1 VKECYRS
8 VLAARTRAKWVDI
21 IRLMAQEPAEAPPA
35 SSVRVLAVDDDA
47 ALCRRLASALAA
59 VGYQVMTAHDADR
72 AIAQA
77 TDTPP
82 DIAIVDLGLPTSG
95 HDLIRRLKQDAG
107 PSCHVIVLTGSDDEA
122 NRMAA
127 FEAGADDYV
136 VKPVPPVE
144 IKRRLAAA
152 SRRQRAYV
160 ELRLQKE
167 ATDRRLVYGSEA
179 TALLAHDLNNGLA
192 VALSNLQYLI
202 EEIEPANTDSRD
214 AMIGTLRSL
223 RKMSSLVAN
232 FVDIARFEDAAVKPA
247 ATRDR
252 IRPLLA
258 AVLDTNAPSFA
269 PGVDSQIDCN
279 PELEGRFDQ
288 ALIERVLHNLVGN
301 ASRYCKGPGRILIA
315 ARRLHDT
322 DSDSVLITVANTGPL
337 ITTALADNLFSKYAR
352 GSGGKRGMGLYF
364 CKLVAEAHGGR
375 IDYEPTEIG
384 PSFAIRLPGHA

>member
-1 VKECYRS
+1 VQT
-8 VLAARTRAKWVDI
+8 ARTQVERADNIK
-21 IRLMAQEPAEAPPA
+21 RMAQEPVEAPPA

-59 VGYQVMTAHDADR
+59 VGYQVMTAHDVER

-122 NRMAA
+122 NRTAA

-136 VKPVPPVE
+136 VKPVPPIE

-202 EEIEPANTDSRD
+202 EEIEPINIDTRD

-223 RKMSSLVAN
+223 RKMSGLVAN
-232 FVDIARFEDAAVKPA
+232 FVDISRFEDAAVKPA
-247 ATRDR
+247 ATRNQ
-252 IRPLLA
+252 IRPLLDS
-258 AVLDTNAPSFA
+258 VLDTNAPSFA
-269 PGVDSQIDCN
+269 PGVNREIECGA
-279 PELEGRFDQ
+279 ELEGRFDQ

-301 ASRYCKGPGRILIA
+301 ASRYCKQPGRIVIA

-322 DSDSVLITVANTGPL
+322 DVDSVLITVTNTGPL
-337 ITTALADNLFSKYAR
+337 IASTVVDNLFSKYAR

-375 IDYEPTEIG
+375 IDYEPTPIG